1 MQMLRKKFFPFL
13 LLAAGILLAAAGLF
27 KMWQGN
33 SLKVPLSSQRAGV
46 SENTEKGAAVQKDT
60 SAPSSNDNAV
70 LPEKFLKSRFAN
82 VLENKGLNN
91 EEKALYPDRP
101 AQGDKIGTL
110 TIPSLK
116 MSLPI
121 YEGTEDK
128 ELEKGVGHYAGSVLP
143 GEADN
148 CVLSGHRDTVF
159 SGLQSL
165 KKGDSI
171 IVKTSAG
178 IFTYRIRKIRIVEK
192 EDTTVIVPRP
202 AATLT
207 LTTCY
212 PFTYIGSAP
221 QRYII
226 SAYLK

>member
-1 MQMLRKKFFPFL
+1 MQMLRKKILPFL

-46 SENTEKGAAVQKDT
+46 SENADKEAVVQEDNT
-60 SAPSSNDNAV
+60 APSSNDNAV

-82 VLENKGLNN
+82 VLEKKGLNN
-91 EEKALYPDRP
+91 EKALYPDRP

-121 YEGTEDK
+121 YEGTEEK

-171 IVKTSAG
+171 NVKTSAG
-178 IFTYRIRKIRIVEK
+178 TFTYRIRKIRIVEK
-192 EDTTVIVPRP
+192 EDMTVIVPRP

>member
-1 MQMLRKKFFPFL
+1 MQMLRKKILPFL

-46 SENTEKGAAVQKDT
+46 SENSDKEAVVQEDNT
-60 SAPSSNDNAV
+60 APSSNDNAV

-82 VLENKGLNN
+82 VLEKKGLNN
-91 EEKALYPDRP
+91 EKALYPDRP

-121 YEGTEDK
+121 YEGTEEK

-171 IVKTSAG
+171 NVKTSAG
-178 IFTYRIRKIRIVEK
+178 TFTYRIRKIRIVEK